1 MNKEKIFKISFISLI
16 ITFFTIVLILPLITL
31 FIKGFQNR
39 DGVYIGFQNFIEYF
53 NNPISASSLE
63 HSLLVSIL
71 TTIIVMTLALFYS
84 YGITRTSIKGKM
96 ILRSVALIPLFAP
109 TMTHGIA
116 LIYLFGKQGLV
127 TRYLGIEL
135 PIYGLLGIVMAEV
148 IYIFPILFL
157 MLSLSLSSTDYRLYE
172 VAELMGISKLKKF
185 LTITIPSI
193 KYTLITGFF
202 ASFTLS
208 FTDFGAPKVIGGN
221 YNVLATDIFKQVIG
235 QQNISMGSAIG
246 ILLIIPAL
254 IAFIIDLIVQKKN
267 NALDN
272 RAVSYVIKRNG
283 SRDLAYTIYNYTI
296 MTIIVVFFSVI
307 LLASLV
313 KTWPYNMSLSL
324 GSYNFTLM
332 GESIWIIFANSIFVS
347 ILTALF
353 GTTICFITAYFLERE
368 KQFVIMRK
376 IGYFLSILPNA
387 IPGLTIGLAYIFFFN
402 STSNPLNFLYG
413 TFGILIFANIIHF
426 FANPFLTITAALKK
440 LDTEYESIGEIM
452 GVSKLKVIAKVILP
466 LSLSSILE
474 SFSYYFINSMITI
487 SAVVFL
493 YTTGTRLISIG
504 MINKSDSGDIA
515 AAAAIAILI
524 IMTNIIFKLIFSLAI
539 KIVKNRMK
547 SHRRKERKQRDKQSH
562 SLVNNGREAFHL
574 LSKVSRET
582 NIKYWLEFGTL
593 LGKIRENNFLT
604 NDINLNIGMYK
615 KDITPEF
622 LINMEEVGFKR
633 ENSLTIKTLGL
644 RELIY
649 DYKGVKIEIY
659 IYEKVGNDCIEAY
672 SLGENNK
679 IISYR
684 FKTVELEESKFMGE
698 RVWIPKH
705 PEKHLKEIYG
715 DKYNLPD
722 PNWKDEM
729 GKNRKEVEDL
739 KVLNIRFE

>member
-1 MNKEKIFKISFISLI
+1 MQKEKFFKVSLI
-16 ITFFTIVLILPLITL
+16 TSMILFFTTVLILPLITL
-31 FIKGFQNR
+31 FIKGFQNKE
-39 DGVYIGFQNFIEYF
+39 GVYIGFQNFIDYF
-53 NNPISASSLE
+53 NNPISASSLK

-71 TTIIVMTLALFYS
+71 TTIIVIILALFYA
-84 YGITRTSIKGKM
+84 YGITRTKIKGKI
-96 ILRSVALIPLFAP
+96 ILRAVALIPLFAP

-116 LIYLFGKQGLV
+116 LIYLFGKQGLI

-135 PIYGLLGIVMAEV
+135 PIYGILGIVMAEV

-157 MLSLSLSSTDYRLYE
+157 MFSLALSSTDYRLYE
-172 VAELMGISKLKKF
+172 VAELMGIGKVKKF
-185 LTITIPSI
+185 FTITIPSI
-193 KYTLITGFF
+193 KYTLVTGFF

-272 RAVSYVIKRNG
+272 QAVSYVIKKNS
-283 SRDLAYTIYNYTI
+283 SRDFIYTVYNYII
-296 MTIIVVFFSVI
+296 MVVI
-307 LLASLV
+307 LIFFAIILFASLV
-313 KTWPYNMSLSL
+313 KTWPYNMSLSFS
-324 GSYNFTLM
+324 SYSFTLM
-332 GESIWIIFANSIFVS
+332 GESIWKIFGNSILVS
-347 ILTALF
+347 LLTALF
-353 GTTICFITAYFLERE
+353 GTSICFLTAYFLERE
-368 KQFVIMRK
+368 KQFLVMRK

-440 LDTEYESIGEIM
+440 LDSEYESIAEIM
-452 GVSKLKVIAKVILP
+452 GISQYKVIGKVILP
-466 LSLSSILE
+466 LSLGAILE

-493 YTTGTRLISIG
+493 YTTKTRLISIG
-504 MINKSDSGDIA
+504 MIDKSDSGDIA
-515 AAAAIAILI
+515 AAAAIAVLI
-524 IMTNIIFKLIFSLAI
+524 IFTNIIFKLMFSLAI
-539 KIVKNRMK
+539 KIVKNRIK
-547 SHRRKERKQRDKQSH
+547 SHRRKDKKIRDRQSN
-562 SLVNNGREAFHL
+562 SLLNNGKEAFNM

-593 LGKIRENNFLT
+593 LGKVRENNFLS
-604 NDINLNIGMYK
+604 NDININIGMYK
-615 KDITPEF
+615 EDVTPEF

-633 ENSLTIKTLGL
+633 KKTLTIKNLGL
-644 RELIY
+644 RGVIY
-649 DYKGVKIEIY
+649 DYKGVNLEIY
-659 IYEKVGNDCIEAY
+659 IYEKVDDNSVKSF
-672 SLGENNK
+672 SLGDRNEV
-679 IISYR
+679 ISYK
-684 FKTVELEESKFMGE
+684 FKTIILQEIKFMGE
-698 RVWIPKH
+698 RVWIPKN
-705 PEKHLKEIYG
+705 PEHHLKEIYG
-715 DKYNLPD
+715 KNYKLPD

-729 GKNRKEVEDL
+729 SSNRKKEKDL
-739 KVLNIRFE
+739 KILNIRFE

>member
-1 MNKEKIFKISFISLI
+1 MHKEKIFKMSFITLVI
-16 ITFFTIVLILPLITL
+16 VFFTVILILPLITL
-31 FIKGFQNR
+31 FIKGFQNK
-39 DGVYIGFQNFIEYF
+39 DGLYIGFQNFIDYF

-63 HSLLVSIL
+63 HSFLVSMM
-71 TTIIVMTLALFYS
+71 TTIIVIILALFYA
-84 YGITRTSIKGKM
+84 YGITRTGIKGKL
-96 ILRSVALIPLFAP
+96 ILRAVALIPLFAP

-116 LIYLFGKQGLV
+116 LIYLFGKQGLI

-135 PIYGLLGIVMAEV
+135 PIYGFLGIVMAEI

-157 MLSLSLSSTDYRLYE
+157 MFSLSLSSTDYRLYE
-172 VAELMGISKLKKF
+172 VAELMGVSKVKKF
-185 LTITIPSI
+185 FTITIPSI

-272 RAVSYVIKRNG
+272 RAVSYVVKKNSG
-283 SRDLAYTIYNYTI
+283 RDFVYTLYNYTL
-296 MTIIVVFFSVI
+296 MTVIVIFFGVI
-307 LLASLV
+307 LFASLV
-313 KTWPYNMSLSL
+313 KTWPYDMSLSL
-324 GSYNFTLM
+324 RSYSFTLM
-332 GESIWIIFANSIFVS
+332 GESIWKIFGNSILVS
-347 ILTALF
+347 LLTALF
-353 GTTICFITAYFLERE
+353 GTAICFITAYFLERE
-368 KQFVIMRK
+368 KQFLIMRK

-387 IPGLTIGLAYIFFFN
+387 VPGLTIGLAYIFFFN

-440 LDTEYESIGEIM
+440 LDSEYESIGEIM
-452 GVSKLKVIAKVILP
+452 GISQYKVIGKVILP
-466 LSLSSILE
+466 LSLGAILE

-493 YTTGTRLISIG
+493 YTTKTRLISIG

-515 AAAAIAILI
+515 AAAAIAVLI
-524 IMTNIIFKLIFSLAI
+524 ILTNIIFKLIFSLAI
-539 KIVKNRMK
+539 RIVKNRMR
-547 SHRRKERKQRDKQSH
+547 SHRRKGRKLRDKQSN
-562 SLVNNGREAFHL
+562 SLVNNGKEAFNL

-593 LGKIRENNFLT
+593 LGKIRGNNFLPD
-604 NDINLNIGMYK
+604 DINLNIGMYK
-615 KDITPEF
+615 EDITSEF

-633 ENSLTIKTLGL
+633 EKTLTIKTLGL
-644 RELIY
+644 RGLIY
-649 DYKGVKIEIY
+649 DYKGVKVEVY
-659 IYEKVGNDCIEAY
+659 IYKKIGNDYIE
-672 SLGENNK
+672 SFSIGEKNE

-684 FKTVELEESKFMGE
+684 FKTIILQESKFMGE
-698 RVWIPKH
+698 RVWIPKN
-705 PEKHLKEIYG
+705 PENHLKEIYG
-715 DKYNLPD
+715 ENYELPD
-722 PNWKDEM
+722 PNWRDEM
-729 GKNRKEVEDL
+729 GKNRREVKNL
-739 KVLNIRFE
+739 KILNIRFE